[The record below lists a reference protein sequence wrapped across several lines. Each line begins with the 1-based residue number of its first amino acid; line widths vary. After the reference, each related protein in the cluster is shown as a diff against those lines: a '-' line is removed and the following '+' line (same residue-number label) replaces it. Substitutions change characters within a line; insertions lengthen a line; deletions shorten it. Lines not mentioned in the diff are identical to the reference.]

1 MTNEDDQVV
10 ALLERTFDRMPSALQ
25 RAAMLLSV
33 CLAASED
40 ELSVLA
46 QEVWHE
52 ESSFTAISDLFGWP
66 FIEER
71 GDGYRVLPALAI
83 PLARR
88 FRQTEPKAFIEAHRI
103 MADRERMQ
111 MERARMSEDV
121 DTFLDAW
128 YARGRLA
135 FYLAGVRPDEA
146 ADEFGHAFEE
156 TLSLSPYETRI
167 WLSTLVLRQR
177 DLLTDYSRV
186 VDFFSGFRAYTA
198 HRITEANESFQRVLA
213 ATDARDVYRA
223 IALHLCALTVK
234 APTVG
239 ASLLV
244 ESIGL
249 SRELGLI
256 QNEVMARNSL
266 AATYLSMSNRLSRDV
281 QGVNERDIY
290 SDLAYQAADEN
301 LNIAR
306 NSGDKSLLPY
316 CLAMHATTSW
326 IRARRRG
333 SISEQVYNRAIDEL
347 SESISIADQLGQPET
362 ALRSLNQ
369 RATIHREYG
378 DYNSTIADMKE
389 AVDRLGY
396 DNYLLDIRQRLG
408 KTLGSLIR
416 VVPVKQRKI
425 VYALLDDIQRRLH
438 FALLCVNSQRRCS
451 SLAANAVPHR
461 LVQFYT
467 FRAFSREHSLSRSA

>member
-1 MTNEDDQVV
+1 MTSEDDQVT
-10 ALLERTFDRMPSALQ
+10 AFLERTFDRMPSDLQ

-40 ELSVLA
+40 ELSALA

-52 ESSFTAISDLFGWP
+52 ENSSAAISDLFGWP

-71 GDGYRVLPALAI
+71 GDGYRVLPMLATSV
-83 PLARR
+83 ARR
-88 FRQTEPKAFIEAHRI
+88 FRQTEPEAFTEAHRI
-103 MADRERMQ
+103 LADRERMQ
-111 MERARMSEDV
+111 MEHARLSEDM
-121 DTFLDAW
+121 DTFLDTW

-146 ADEFGHAFEE
+146 VAEFGHAFEE
-156 TLSLSPYETRI
+156 TLSLSPYDTRI

-177 DLLTDYSRV
+177 DLLSDYSRV
-186 VDFFSGFRAYTA
+186 VEFFSGFRAYTA
-198 HRITEANESFQRVLA
+198 HRINEARESFQRVLA
-213 ATDARDVYRA
+213 ATDARDIYRA

-249 SRELGLI
+249 SRELELI

-290 SDLAYQAADEN
+290 SDLAYQAAVEN
-301 LNIAR
+301 LNVAR

-316 CLAMHATTSW
+316 CLAMHAITSW
-326 IRARRRG
+326 IRAARRG

-347 SESISIADQLGQPET
+347 SESIGVADQLGQPET
-362 ALRSLNQ
+362 ALRSLNR
-369 RATIHREYG
+369 RATIHRDYG
-378 DYNSTIADMKE
+378 DYDSSIADMRE
-389 AVDRLGY
+389 AVGRLGY
-396 DNYLLDIRQRLG
+396 DDYLLDIRQRLG
-408 KTLGSLIR
+408 KTLRSLIR
-416 VVPVKQRKI
+416 VVPKKQQKI
-425 VYALLDDIQRRLH
+425 VYALLDDLQQHLHCTGLCECAAQVWLPRL
-438 FALLCVNSQRRCS
+438 FTLYPC
-451 SLAANAVPHR
+451 R
-461 LVQFYT
+461 LVRVVCLT
-467 FRAFSREHSLSRSA
+467 HSPADMA